1 MSIYSMK
8 AFIKKL
14 TELPMVAC
22 HTKRLKDGEVD
33 TVQTEVTDKS
43 PVNVLELRKLCEDAF
58 GCKLIRYEQAYLPKD
73 CIRIGLKMEPGHW
86 AFREPFTVV
95 IERRLK
101 KTVDATGEEWKR
113 GDYAR
118 LSFERTGFGQSTELT
133 KADDIDFCT
142 VFVRNFLDSFIG
154 SDGLTMWERS
164 ELKKK
169 FNNFLDSARKL
180 GIEISGSYKAKRR
193 CSWDASDLANLVNVM
208 EERKGRK

>member
-8 AFIKKL
+8 EFIKKL

-33 TVQTEVTDKS
+33 TVQNEVTDKS
-43 PVNVLELRKLCEDAF
+43 PVNVRELRKLCEDAF
-58 GCKLIRYEQAYLPKD
+58 GCKLIHYEQAYLPKD
-73 CIRIGLKMEPGHW
+73 CIRIGLRLEPGHW
-86 AFREPFTVV
+86 AFREPFTLV

-101 KTVDATGEEWKR
+101 KTVDATGEVWKR

-118 LSFERTGFGQSTELT
+118 LRFERKGFGQSTELT
-133 KADDIDFCT
+133 RADDIDFCAD
-142 VFVRNFLDSFIG
+142 FVRNFLDSFIG
-154 SDGLTMWERS
+154 SDGLTMWERGA
-164 ELKKK
+164 LKKK

-193 CSWDASDLANLVNVM
+193 CSWDASDLARLVGVRN
-208 EERKGRK
+208 GRK